1 MGASYIE
8 GTYVYNDILY
18 EAVVL
23 LRTLFHFTKGQS
35 YSLNKAAER
44 KVATSEYPLAVSMKS
59 VCSHH
64 EAAIQS
70 HLVWMQV
77 LMLLYILRDLK
88 WRKPSVHLP

>member
-8 GTYVYNDILY
+8 GTYIYDDILY

-23 LRTLFHFTKGQS
+23 LRTLLHFTKGQS
-35 YSLNKAAER
+35 YSLKAAER
-44 KVATSEYPLAVSMKS
+44 KVATSKCPPAVSMKS

-64 EAAIQS
+64 EAAVRS
-70 HLVWMQV
+70 HLVGMQA
-77 LMLLYILRDLK
+77 LALLYILRDLK